1 MILRIFYILL
11 VLSLLPATS
20 FPFSNVFT
28 TNKGA
33 VLLEKPLKIT
43 FPLDHGAHEEF
54 TTEWWYLTANLKDE
68 TGKTLGIQWTL
79 FRSSQN
85 EFLSADNTVTKTEN
99 SSWNDQQIWMGHA
112 TVTSEN
118 FHYFQEKLA
127 RGGTGQAG
135 VNGIEF
141 SAWIDDWSFFGKNDW
156 TELTLKAKGKNFE
169 YNLDL
174 QANGPIVLNGDAGYS
189 VKTWDGHSSAYYSQ
203 PFLSVKGE
211 VIVEDQTFLVS
222 GHAWIDREWSSS
234 LLGPEQKGWD
244 WFSLHLNDR
253 EKLMLF
259 RVRDA
264 KSQDYFSGTL
274 VTRTRGIIKLKN
286 NDFEITPLAY
296 TFNKDAGSNIP
307 IKWKVEIPSQKISVI
322 TNAINA
328 EAFNNGLVPYWE
340 GPISFHGSH
349 HGMGYLEMTGY

>member
-99 SSWNDQQIWMGHA
+99 SSWNNQQIWMGHA

-118 FHYFQEKLA
+118 FHYFQ
-127 RGGTGQAG
+127 
-135 VNGIEF
+135 
-141 SAWIDDWSFFGKNDW
+141 D
-156 TELTLKAKGKNFE
+156 ELL
-169 YNLDL
+169 
-174 QANGPIVLNGDAGYS
+174 
-189 VKTWDGHSSAYYSQ
+189 
-203 PFLSVKGE
+203 
-211 VIVEDQTFLVS
+211 
-222 GHAWIDREWSSS
+222 
-234 LLGPEQKGWD
+234 
-244 WFSLHLNDR
+244 
-253 EKLMLF
+253 
-259 RVRDA
+259 
-264 KSQDYFSGTL
+264 
-274 VTRTRGIIKLKN
+274 
-286 NDFEITPLAY
+286 
-296 TFNKDAGSNIP
+296 
-307 IKWKVEIPSQKISVI
+307 
-322 TNAINA
+322 
-328 EAFNNGLVPYWE
+328 
-340 GPISFHGSH
+340 
-349 HGMGYLEMTGY
+349 